1 MPLAANMRLGPYQVI
16 SPLGA
21 GGMGEVYKA
30 RDTRLDRT
38 VAIKV
43 LPEHS
48 AARPDVRERFERE
61 ARAVSALNHPH
72 ICALYDVG
80 QQDGIDFL
88 VMEYLEG
95 ETLAQRLERGPLP
108 MDQVL
113 RYAVQMADAL
123 DAAHRHN
130 VIHRDLKPSNIMLV
144 KDGAKLL
151 DFGLAKLHATATA
164 EGEATRTLALT
175 TEGTLLGTF
184 QYMPPE
190 QLEGKEAD
198 ARSDIFSFGAVLYEM
213 VTGRK
218 AFEGKSRAS
227 ITAAIMEREPPP
239 VSQVQP
245 LATPLL
251 QRLIKTCLAK
261 DPDQRRQTAHD
272 VLLDL
277 KWISEERIQAVEA
290 GRAARPRK
298 REWMAWI
305 AASVMALLCVA
316 GAAWMLARPSGSAPR
331 VKRFA
336 IRAPQGAWLG
346 GNWWWFPTVAISPD
360 ASQVAFV
367 ATRQG
372 VSQLYLRPAGDWNP
386 RPIPG
391 TADAHTPFFSP
402 DGQWL
407 GAVVKN
413 KIVKIPVAGGPP
425 TTIVSLPGEVYG
437 VCWAP
442 GDTIYYDLDPPN
454 GIMKVS
460 ASGGTPQPVT
470 VPDAKKQE
478 TVHRYPEILP
488 EGKALLLTVRTGDQ
502 PSFDEADIQVL
513 SLGTG
518 ERRTIVKSGTN
529 AQFVSTGHL
538 VFFRAGVLLAVA
550 FDPVKLEVKGSPV
563 PVLENVMENSRVGS
577 GQLGISRDGTLV
589 YIQGG
594 TSMGDH
600 ELVFVDRTGAARVLT
615 AKRRAYEDFTLSPD
629 GKMIAATIEGPVTD
643 TWIHDIARD
652 AETRFTFGVEHRDPI
667 WSHDGKRVVYDGYKD
682 GKWSLF
688 LKPVDG
694 SGPEELL
701 MASQYPIGALGWT
714 PDGRFFL
721 YNQYSPATGNDILMF
736 PMEGDRKP
744 RPLLQTA
751 FSEQWASLS
760 PDGRWIA
767 YTSDESG
774 QNEAYVIPFPGNSA
788 GAGGKWRISTDG
800 AEHPQWA
807 PNGRELYYY
816 TGVSAESSSFVAYGQ
831 RLKMFAVP
839 IETKSGFQAGKPH
852 LLFEGP
858 YFQSFHDFAP
868 TPDGRGF
875 ILIREIQ
882 SQSAPTELGIVLNW
896 FEQLKGIVPAA
907 GK

>member
-1 MPLAANMRLGPYQVI
+1 MPLAANKRLGPYQVI

-21 GGMGEVYKA
+21 GGMGEVYRA

-108 MDQVL
+108 MEQVL

-123 DAAHRHN
+123 DGAHRHN

-151 DFGLAKLHATATA
+151 DFGLAKLHATAAT
-164 EGEATRTLALT
+164 EVEATRTLALT

-184 QYMPPE
+184 QYMAPE

-245 LATPLL
+245 LAAPLL

-277 KWISEERIQAVEA
+277 KWISEERMQAVEA

-305 AASVMALLCVA
+305 AAAVMALLCVA
-316 GAAWMLARPSGSAPR
+316 GAAWMLTRPSGSAPR

-336 IRAPQGAWLG
+336 VRAPQGAWIG

-407 GAVVKN
+407 GAVLKN

-425 TTIVSLPGEVYG
+425 VTIVSLPGEVYG

-470 VPDAKKQE
+470 VLDAKKQE

-513 SLGTG
+513 SLADRRKANHRQVRHQCAVRLYRPPGIFPRRCAAGGSVRSGETG
-518 ERRTIVKSGTN
+518 SQRLSG
-529 AQFVSTGHL
+529 AGARKCGGELTGGSRSVGH
-538 VFFRAGVLLAVA
+538 FPRWLARLHSRG
-550 FDPVKLEVKGSPV
+550 DLDGRP
-563 PVLENVMENSRVGS
+563 RVGLCR
-577 GQLGISRDGTLV
+577 Q
-589 YIQGG
+589 
-594 TSMGDH
+594 
-600 ELVFVDRTGAARVLT
+600 DRRGPGAYGETPGL
-615 AKRRAYEDFTLSPD
+615 RRL
-629 GKMIAATIEGPVTD
+629 
-643 TWIHDIARD
+643 H
-652 AETRFTFGVEHRDPI
+652 
-667 WSHDGKRVVYDGYKD
+667 
-682 GKWSLF
+682 
-688 LKPVDG
+688 
-694 SGPEELL
+694 
-701 MASQYPIGALGWT
+701 ALAGWT
-714 PDGRFFL
+714 D
-721 YNQYSPATGNDILMF
+721 
-736 PMEGDRKP
+736 DRDYHR
-744 RPLLQTA
+744 RP
-751 FSEQWASLS
+751 
-760 PDGRWIA
+760 GHR
-767 YTSDESG
+767 
-774 QNEAYVIPFPGNSA
+774 
-788 GAGGKWRISTDG
+788 
-800 AEHPQWA
+800 
-807 PNGRELYYY
+807 
-816 TGVSAESSSFVAYGQ
+816 
-831 RLKMFAVP
+831 
-839 IETKSGFQAGKPH
+839 H
-852 LLFEGP
+852 LDP
-858 YFQSFHDFAP
+858 
-868 TPDGRGF
+868 
-875 ILIREIQ
+875 
-882 SQSAPTELGIVLNW
+882 
-896 FEQLKGIVPAA
+896 
-907 GK
+907 